1 MKIGILTFW
10 ETLDNYGQVL
20 QGYALQKYLHS
31 LGHEVFF
38 IRYDHDGKFK
48 RTKKKKCSM
57 FVKFLKLLMIYPVIL
72 YIFHYKKKKEY
83 RERIVYNQK
92 MNIQR
97 CFDKFRDKYFKYS
110 PELYLTLGEL
120 QKNPPKADTYI
131 VGSDQVWGWTLKHYD
146 NRAFFL
152 DFGPDSV
159 KRIAYAPSF
168 AMEDYPMEQKSVL
181 AQLLKHFNAIS
192 VREKTGV
199 AICNSVGY
207 DAKWVCD
214 PTMLLEENDYS
225 NLISQSEKEPYIF
238 IYSLNISMKEEIA
251 WSQIESLASDNHFRI
266 VVTVSSGYIPAYE
279 LFDNVEYDYATIEQW
294 LSNIY
299 NSQFVVTTSFHGVSL
314 CVILNKNFAFVPLK
328 GKYAKGNNRVTDLL
342 EILELT
348 DHIVGEGNSIRS
360 IYNRS
365 TDWVR
370 TNLLLEEFRILS
382 QGYLLKELSS

>member
-1 MKIGILTFW
+1 
-10 ETLDNYGQVL
+10 
-20 QGYALQKYLHS
+20 
-31 LGHEVFF
+31 
-38 IRYDHDGKFK
+38 
-48 RTKKKKCSM
+48 
-57 FVKFLKLLMIYPVIL
+57 
-72 YIFHYKKKKEY
+72 
-83 RERIVYNQK
+83 
-92 MNIQR
+92 
-97 CFDKFRDKYFKYS
+97 
-110 PELYLTLGEL
+110 
-120 QKNPPKADTYI
+120 
-131 VGSDQVWGWTLKHYD
+131 
-146 NRAFFL
+146 
-152 DFGPDSV
+152 
-159 KRIAYAPSF
+159 
-168 AMEDYPMEQKSVL
+168 
-181 AQLLKHFNAIS
+181 
-192 VREKTGV
+192 
-199 AICNSVGY
+199 
-207 DAKWVCD
+207 
-214 PTMLLEENDYS
+214 MLLEENDYS